1 VRWLKILN
9 IPRSQNR
16 ESSTISGQGLGH
28 PHRSAGEV
36 VENRATR
43 PKLFIFYDLSDMEK
57 RILFGFYHLAKN
69 RGGRGYQAR
78 PAPCSLRLGSLA
90 APTGA
95 RGCRA
100 LIMAASPFTGSF
112 PLSLLLLCAGGE
124 LFSATTFRLRSRQA
138 LRWGG
143 RDWPLRL
150 RSEQAV
156 QADADDAVRGF
167 AWG

>member
-1 VRWLKILN
+1 MCCRRVELASSHAGTDSCQ
-9 IPRSQNR
+9 PTFR
-16 ESSTISGQGLGH
+16 ESGK
-28 PHRSAGEV
+28 V
-36 VENRATR
+36 VENWATR
-43 PKLFIFYDLSDMEK
+43 PKLFIFYDLSDIGK